1 MEYDYKRMSDKEL
14 VEKAGQGDQI
24 AFRAIYDRYAGAVRA
39 RVSTFFNWTA
49 DVDDVV
55 SVTFQKFFARM
66 DAYDTA
72 RELVPWLMTIASRTA
87 LDHLQLIKR
96 EEEKKEGMKSKGAET
111 SEDGMELLSEV
122 SPEEEIINWEEHD
135 RLMGFI
141 EELPDRYRDVMK
153 KYMIEELEYE
163 KIAEEL
169 SLELNTVRTRI
180 RRGKEK
186 LAEMMLRGE
195 VE

>member
-1 MEYDYKRMSDKEL
+1 MEYDYKKMSDKEL

-55 SVTFQKFFARM
+55 SVTFQKFFAKM
-66 DAYDTA
+66 DAYDTG

-87 LDHLQLIKR
+87 LDHLQGIKR
-96 EEEKKEGMKSKGAET
+96 EEEKKEGMKTKNAEVAD
-111 SEDGMELLSEV
+111 DGLELLSEV
-122 SPEEEIINWEEHD
+122 NPEEEIINWEEHD

-153 KYMIEELEYE
+153 KYMVEELEYE
-163 KIAEEL
+163 KIAQEL
-169 SLELNTVRTRI
+169 GLELNTVRTRI

-195 VE
+195 IG